1 MGKPIVQKMIAL
13 FVKWLNK
20 ETPLSDY
27 PMCDFDRIRYEIRL
41 CDVLLVEG
49 RSRVSEVIKSVT
61 QSAWSHTALYIGRI
75 NEIEN
80 KNLRSRVREF
90 YNCKD
95 DEQLIVESIL
105 GKGSIISPLRVYEK
119 DHIRICR
126 PTGLSRHD
134 AQKVIGFTIGK
145 LGRDYDIRQTF
156 DLFRILYPWS
166 ILPRKWRSTLFRRNP
181 SETTREICS
190 SLIADA
196 FNCVHFP
203 ILPYFKHD
211 LEEGTKLFKRN
222 PRLYTPRDFDY
233 SPFFEI
239 IKYPILE
246 ITEHALYHH
255 LPWENDSY
263 SNDEGDILNFNEAK
277 EKSKSIIPTIKL
289 PNEQNKQT
297 DNNKETVDEIIPDM
311 PSKRTKKYSKS
322 SDNNKSAAK
331 TTLEDKLKAED
342 KKQKGLFRNFRIKKK
357 EKHNEQTA
365 TTKNS

>member
-1 MGKPIVQKMIAL
+1 MGKPIVHNIVNL

-27 PMCDFDRIRYEIRL
+27 AACDFDRICYEIRL
-41 CDVLLVEG
+41 CDVLLIEG

-61 QSAWSHTALYIGRI
+61 QSAWSHSALYIGRI
-75 NEIEN
+75 SDIEN
-80 KNLRSRVREF
+80 ENLRNRIREF
-90 YNCKD
+90 YPGKD
-95 DEQLIVESIL
+95 DEQLMIESLL
-105 GKGSIISPLRVYEK
+105 GQGSVISPIKNYAN
-119 DHIRICR
+119 DHVRICR

-134 AQKVIGFTIGK
+134 AQKVIGYAIGK

-156 DLFRILYPWS
+156 DLFRLLYPWS
-166 ILPRKWRSTLFRRNP
+166 ILPRKWRSTIFQRNP

-211 LEEGTKLFKRN
+211 AEKGTKLFKRN

-255 LPWENDSY
+255 LPWESDSY
-263 SNDEGDILNFNEAK
+263 SNDEGDIVKFNEVK
-277 EKSKSIIPTIKL
+277 EQKDNIKVTLPTIKL
-289 PNEQNKQT
+289 PTEQNHYDDKPSTSPPETLTETTEASTSDIPAKLATKHSPLAKKKST
-297 DNNKETVDEIIPDM
+297 DKTI
-311 PSKRTKKYSKS
+311 KK
-322 SDNNKSAAK
+322 
-331 TTLEDKLKAED
+331 ED
-342 KKQKGLFRNFRIKKK
+342 KKSKKLFLGFKMKKK
-357 EKHNEQTA
+357 EK
-365 TTKNS
+365 NSEY